1 MAETKTKKRVLNAVM
16 VALCA
21 VVVFAGAMAVTS
33 LRDSDSTELADP
45 AGSTLSASQTD
56 GEEPSD
62 SQEEFATE
70 QVQQELDLAAG
81 EGAAPGEGA
90 GVASG
95 SESAG
100 SQAPSGG
107 PSQGAAAVEGDI
119 PAQTCTIEV
128 RCDTILDNM
137 GDLAPGKSSCVPANG
152 VILAASTVRFAQGD
166 TVLDVLKA
174 AASATGLQLEYS
186 YTPGYGSYYVEGI
199 NNLYEFD
206 CGNESGWMYKVNG
219 WFPNY
224 GCSEYQVRDGD
235 VIVWCYTCK
244 GYGADLGASVEQ

>member
-33 LRDSDSTELADP
+33 LRDSDSTELSEPNAP
-45 AGSTLSASQTD
+45 TL
-56 GEEPSD
+56 
-62 SQEEFATE
+62 ATE

-81 EGAAPGEGA
+81 EGAAPGEGV

-100 SQAPSGG
+100 SQAPSEG

>member
-33 LRDSDSTELADP
+33 LRDSDSAELAEPDAP
-45 AGSTLSASQTD
+45 TLSASQVD
-56 GEEPSD
+56 GEEPPD

-70 QVQQELDLAAG
+70 QVQQELDLA
-81 EGAAPGEGA
+81 PGEGA
-90 GVASG
+90 DRASD

-100 SQAPSGG
+100 SRVPSEG

-137 GDLAPGKSSCVPANG
+137 GDLAPGKSSCVPGNG

-174 AASATGLQLEYS
+174 ASSATGLQLEYS

>member
-33 LRDSDSTELADP
+33 LRDSDSTELSEPNAP
-45 AGSTLSASQTD
+45 TLSASQVD
-56 GEEPSD
+56 GEEPPD

-81 EGAAPGEGA
+81 EGV

-100 SQAPSGG
+100 SQAPSAG

-137 GDLAPGKSSCVPANG
+137 GDLAPGKSSCVPGNG

>member
-33 LRDSDSTELADP
+33 LRDSDSTELSEPNAP
-45 AGSTLSASQTD
+45 TLSASQVD
-56 GEEPSD
+56 GEEPPD

-90 GVASG
+90 DRASG

-100 SQAPSGG
+100 SQAPSEG

-174 AASATGLQLEYS
+174 ASSATGLQLEYS

-224 GCSEYQVRDGD
+224 GCSAYPLKDGD
-235 VIVWCYTCK
+235 VIVWCYTCN
-244 GYGADLGASVEQ
+244 GLGADVGGGMQ

>member
-21 VVVFAGAMAVTS
+21 VVVLAGAMAVTS
-33 LRDSDSTELADP
+33 LRDSDSTELSEPNAP
-45 AGSTLSASQTD
+45 TLSASQTD
-56 GEEPSD
+56 GEDTSD
-62 SQEEFATE
+62 EQDKLATE
-70 QVQQELDLAAG
+70 QVQQEIDQAAN
-81 EGAAPGEGA
+81 AGA
-90 GVASG
+90 GVGAASG

-100 SQAPSGG
+100 SQAPSEG

-137 GDLAPGKSSCVPANG
+137 GDLAPGKSSCVPGNG

-174 AASATGLQLEYS
+174 ASSATGLQLEYS